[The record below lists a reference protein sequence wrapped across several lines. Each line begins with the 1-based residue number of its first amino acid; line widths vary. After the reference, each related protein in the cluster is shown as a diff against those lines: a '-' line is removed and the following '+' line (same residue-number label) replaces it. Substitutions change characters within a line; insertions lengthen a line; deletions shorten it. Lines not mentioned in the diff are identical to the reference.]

1 LVFDGPRCVEFG
13 PVDTA
18 LSTLKSRF
26 DSGTAG
32 GLLIFEAETG
42 KQVDFDLRGTLSD
55 VLNRVSPQAPKAGP
69 GRPKLGVVGREV
81 SLLPSQWKWL
91 EGQPGGASAA
101 IRKLVDAARKTGP
114 DAKETTYRFMTV
126 LAGNLPGYE
135 EALRALFAADRIR
148 FEQQTSEW
156 PVDVRTHVLRLATG
170 AWK

>member
-1 LVFDGPRCVEFG
+1 
-13 PVDTA
+13 
-18 LSTLKSRF
+18 
-26 DSGTAG
+26 
-32 GLLIFEAETG
+32 
-42 KQVDFDLRGTLSD
+42 
-55 VLNRVSPQAPKAGP
+55 
-69 GRPKLGVVGREV
+69 LGVVGREV

-135 EALRALFAADRIR
+135 EALRALFAGDRIR